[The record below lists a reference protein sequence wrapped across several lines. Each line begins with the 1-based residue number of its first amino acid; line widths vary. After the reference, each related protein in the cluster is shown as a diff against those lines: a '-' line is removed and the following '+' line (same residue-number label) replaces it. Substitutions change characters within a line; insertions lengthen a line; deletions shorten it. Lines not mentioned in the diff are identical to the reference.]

1 MKILKAITFMALFTL
16 CLVHVNAQAP
26 ASLLNEPDYNKPKL
40 FSDLPEKLTLNLT
53 NMETLLSLSVGA
65 SVNTLMANGFP
76 LIGTVVSKSNPKDAT
91 VKSVV
96 IKSRTRQGAVLTFTR
111 ITAADG
117 TISYIGRLIS
127 KDAGDAFQ
135 IVKESGQYV
144 FRKQGLY
151 DLINE

>member
-1 MKILKAITFMALFTL
+1 MALFTV
-16 CLVHVNAQAP
+16 CFVHVNAQVRTSP
-26 ASLLNEPDYNKPKL
+26 LNEPDYNKPKL
-40 FSDLPEKLTLNLT
+40 FSDLPEKLTVNLT
-53 NMETLLSLSVGA
+53 NMETLLSLFVGA
-65 SVNTLMANGFP
+65 SVNTTIANGFP
-76 LIGTVVSKSNPKDAT
+76 LIGTVVSKSNPTDAT

-117 TISYIGRLIS
+117 AVSYIGRIIS

-144 FRKQGLY
+144 LRKQGLY
-151 DLINE
+151 DLMNE